1 MKKISEKTFF
11 QPGKNFVDPA
21 LFFSYFQ
28 EQVPNRE
35 EIIESTRK
43 GSYRWY
49 PVLDLFTGKE
59 KLIPAQMIFL
69 SENFDD
75 EDSIRREQTS
85 SGAAFGHK
93 SSKLAIQNGLLEL
106 VERDAAISSYLMR
119 REVPLINKFS
129 GHIKDLLDYLKRYRL
144 ENYILDVTDDL
155 NVPSVISVTLDRTG
169 IGDAVSVGSKASLSY
184 DSAIRGAILESI
196 QCRNTSRINKRANRQ
211 TPTQTSSQNIHTMG
225 DRFEYWS
232 GIDRLRDLD
241 FWVDSGRFVNYES
254 LPKRVGTIDEI
265 LTNLNSKNYNV
276 FVADISLPEI
286 ERKGFETKKVII
298 PELHALYLDER
309 AKVLYSVHH
318 GAIKD
323 NPTLKP
329 HPLT

>member
-1 MKKISEKTFF
+1 MKYSDLLPEMRSIGLSLPEERIPEITDEPKISGFFCYANETATKQYITEETLGQGYNPNPELARIKSLGEFLERLCLSNPLMKKISEKTFF

-169 IGDAVSVGSKASLSY
+169 IGDALALDQKLVLVMILLFGELSWNLFN
-184 DSAIRGAILESI
+184 AETLAELIKELIGKP
-196 QCRNTSRINKRANRQ
+196 Q
-211 TPTQTSSQNIHTMG
+211 
-225 DRFEYWS
+225 
-232 GIDRLRDLD
+232 LRH
-241 FWVDSGRFVNYES
+241 
-254 LPKRVGTIDEI
+254 LPKTFIQWEIVSNIGQVLID
-265 LTNLNSKNYNV
+265 
-276 FVADISLPEI
+276 
-286 ERKGFETKKVII
+286 
-298 PELHALYLDER
+298 
-309 AKVLYSVHH
+309 
-318 GAIKD
+318 
-323 NPTLKP
+323 
-329 HPLT
+329 